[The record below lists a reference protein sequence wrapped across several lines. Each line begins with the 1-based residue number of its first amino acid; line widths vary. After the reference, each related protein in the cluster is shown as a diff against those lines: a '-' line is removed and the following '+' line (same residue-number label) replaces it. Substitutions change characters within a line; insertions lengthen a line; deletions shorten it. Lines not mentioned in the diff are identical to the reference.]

1 MPCWELFEKQSEKYR
16 RKILPAGPVRVAI
29 EAGSR
34 MGWDRWL
41 SGERGSDKKSF
52 FIGMTGFG
60 SSAPA
65 ERLYEEFSITA
76 EATVKAVRT
85 LLKIED

>member
-1 MPCWELFEKQSEKYR
+1 
-16 RKILPAGPVRVAI
+16 
-29 EAGSR
+29 
-34 MGWDRWL
+34 
-41 SGERGSDKKSF
+41 
-52 FIGMTGFG
+52 MTDFG